1 MSGVGISFGIDRI
14 YDVIEEL
21 NLFPESISKV
31 SSTKLLFTHFDLET
45 QKHCLQLAAALRTKN
60 ISCEIYPEVTKKLGK
75 QFEYADKKNIPF
87 VCTVGGDEMT
97 SKQYALKN
105 MTSGEQKKLSIE
117 QLIEE
122 LK

>member
-21 NLFPESISKV
+21 NLFPEQISKV
-31 SSTKLLFTHFDLET
+31 SSTKILFTHFDLDT
-45 QKHCLQLAAALRTKN
+45 QKHCIQLAAALRNNN
-60 ISCEIYPEVTKKLGK
+60 ISCEIYPDVTKKLSK
-75 QFEYADKKNIPF
+75 QFDYANKKNIPF
-87 VCTVGGDEMT
+87 VCTVGGDEVA
-97 SKQYALKN
+97 SQSYSFKN
-105 MTSGEQKKLSIE
+105 MASGEQKKITLI